1 MNAEAEDNSVL
12 RNLNRSKTIS
22 QKVQYSAKKILQYF
36 DSYYRERIKIPIRKN
51 SLSRQL
57 TATRE
62 QNQ

>member
-22 QKVQYSAKKILQYF
+22 QKVQYSAKKFFNISILII
-36 DSYYRERIKIPIRKN
+36 RERIKIPIRKN